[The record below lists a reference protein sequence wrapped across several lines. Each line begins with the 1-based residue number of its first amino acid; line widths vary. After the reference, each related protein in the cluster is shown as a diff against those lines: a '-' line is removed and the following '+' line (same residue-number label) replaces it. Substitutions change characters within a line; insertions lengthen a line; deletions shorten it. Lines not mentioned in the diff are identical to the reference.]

1 MNLNEFKDEFR
12 PFLGLVTCI
21 VTEKHGLPLYGRLVA
36 VSQKFL
42 TVEKRDGKRVL
53 ISKKAVMELAATKDL
68 IQDNGRTSF

>member
-12 PFLGLVTCI
+12 PFLGLVVCI

-42 TVEKRDGKRVL
+42 TVEKRDGK
-53 ISKKAVMELAATKDL
+53 
-68 IQDNGRTSF
+68 

>member
-12 PFLGLVTCI
+12 PFLGLVVCI

-42 TVEKRDGKRVL
+42 TVEKRDGKQVL
-53 ISKKAVMELAATKDL
+53 ISKKAVMELAATND
-68 IQDNGRTSF
+68 QDVVL